1 VAAFGGD
8 HVAAGLPPDF
18 IVGGIGEVLGAVAA
32 FIFIRRDSLHPVARP
47 SE

>member
-1 VAAFGGD
+1 VGTN
-8 HVAAGLPPDF
+8 VAAGLPPAF

-32 FIFIRRDSLHPVARP
+32 FIFIRCDSLYPVARP